1 MLSSHKSTSN
11 EKKNLIG
18 LTLQELIDTLSES
31 IPTITPQ
38 KATRIFTHIYTQGQT
53 NFHDMKVMITKREM
67 DELADKFE
75 IRYPMNI
82 CAETISPLDK
92 TRKYLFDLHEDERKV
107 EGVVMHFPERERIT
121 MCVSSQV
128 GCSMNCSFCHTG
140 SQKLERNLTAA
151 EIVGQVMHA
160 KQLYHNF
167 PIHAYSLPIQTE
179 KYREKRRKIV
189 DNNSMNDI
197 QLPIPD
203 QMERITHIV
212 FMGQGEPLYNH
223 KNVFKAVKILNEQHG
238 LNISRKRIGISTCG
252 VVPIMRRVVT
262 ELGVDLLISLHA
274 TYNDLR
280 DVLVPINK
288 TYPLEYLF
296 DTLREMIQKKEL
308 DRKVTFEYVMLRGV
322 NDSIAEAHRLV
333 ELVKGITCAFHLI
346 EFNTWPG
353 APYECSTPETI
364 DAFGAV
370 LRNAGI
376 RTGVRRSKGKD
387 IQAACGQLKT
397 SEIVKSRRAEQLR
410 RVSAKM

>member
-1 MLSSHKSTSN
+1 MRLFHSNRCWFQRSEECSECSIHENRQVERNVNHNSRICSNNNNIHDNTFSSNIPSNSYNFQNNFSSSFSFDSDNENSHQHLQHSNDNNTSEIDKDIIMLSSHKSTSN

-212 FMGQGEPLYNH
+212 FMGQGEPL
-223 KNVFKAVKILNEQHG
+223 
-238 LNISRKRIGISTCG
+238 
-252 VVPIMRRVVT
+252 
-262 ELGVDLLISLHA
+262 
-274 TYNDLR
+274 
-280 DVLVPINK
+280 
-288 TYPLEYLF
+288 
-296 DTLREMIQKKEL
+296 
-308 DRKVTFEYVMLRGV
+308 
-322 NDSIAEAHRLV
+322 
-333 ELVKGITCAFHLI
+333 
-346 EFNTWPG
+346 
-353 APYECSTPETI
+353 
-364 DAFGAV
+364 
-370 LRNAGI
+370 
-376 RTGVRRSKGKD
+376 
-387 IQAACGQLKT
+387 
-397 SEIVKSRRAEQLR
+397 
-410 RVSAKM
+410 